1 MVAALGEKIMASKGR
16 TDAAIARTREQL
28 AKDVEAFLKSGKK
41 IKHIPMGVSGQ
52 SATSGGRKQLVL
64 KPRRA

>member
-1 MVAALGEKIMASKGR
+1 MANRSR

-28 AKDVEAFLKSGKK
+28 AADVNAYLKSGQK
-41 IKHIPMGVSGQ
+41 IQQVPMGVSGQ
-52 SATSGGRKQLVL
+52 GPASGGRKQLVL